1 MAAGSISNMFD
12 RLVRG
17 HVVDYVG
24 FRLED
29 KHLEGITYNFADF
42 FIAAG
47 AVITVMTK
55 LFRPGSKKKKK
66 AKSVALYLL
75 GSAAVTVGM
84 AAVMPK
90 VMGKVGQ
97 KIYTESLKK
106 QGDDDWT
113 QEILNRRQAEAEAEE
128 EKKNG

>member
-42 FIAAG
+42 FIVAG

-66 AKSVALYLL
+66 AKTKSV
-75 GSAAVTVGM
+75 
-84 AAVMPK
+84 
-90 VMGKVGQ
+90 
-97 KIYTESLKK
+97 
-106 QGDDDWT
+106 
-113 QEILNRRQAEAEAEE
+113 
-128 EKKNG
+128 

>member
-55 LFRPGSKKKKK
+55 LFRRARKRR
-66 AKSVALYLL
+66 
-75 GSAAVTVGM
+75 
-84 AAVMPK
+84 
-90 VMGKVGQ
+90 
-97 KIYTESLKK
+97 KK
-106 QGDDDWT
+106 QNEKCLKSEKRKIRKENET
-113 QEILNRRQAEAEAEE
+113 KKQNRRRYS
-128 EKKNG
+128 

>member
-1 MAAGSISNMFD
+1 MACLYGCDKEEEVLEKGRMAEGSISNMFD

-17 HVVDYVG
+17 HVVAYVG

-66 AKSVALYLL
+66 AKTKSV
-75 GSAAVTVGM
+75 
-84 AAVMPK
+84 
-90 VMGKVGQ
+90 
-97 KIYTESLKK
+97 
-106 QGDDDWT
+106 
-113 QEILNRRQAEAEAEE
+113 
-128 EKKNG
+128 

>member
-55 LFRPGSKKKKK
+55 LVSTGLEK
-66 AKSVALYLL
+66 
-75 GSAAVTVGM
+75 
-84 AAVMPK
+84 
-90 VMGKVGQ
+90 
-97 KIYTESLKK
+97 
-106 QGDDDWT
+106 
-113 QEILNRRQAEAEAEE
+113 E
-128 EKKNG
+128 EKSKNEKCLKSEKRKIRKENETKNRTEEGTA

>member
-66 AKSVALYLL
+66 AKNEKCLKSEKRKIRKENE
-75 GSAAVTVGM
+75 TKKTEQK
-84 AAVMPK
+84 K
-90 VMGKVGQ
+90 VQLKSDWFLEIRNQ
-97 KIYTESLKK
+97 SLFSH
-106 QGDDDWT
+106 
-113 QEILNRRQAEAEAEE
+113 RRYCR
-128 EKKNG
+128 

>member
-55 LFRPGSKKKKK
+55 LFRPGFPSLNIQKRLDKGKSAVIFFGDIFACKLLQEPAKHKK
-66 AKSVALYLL
+66 
-75 GSAAVTVGM
+75 
-84 AAVMPK
+84 
-90 VMGKVGQ
+90 
-97 KIYTESLKK
+97 
-106 QGDDDWT
+106 
-113 QEILNRRQAEAEAEE
+113 RQLCHIC
-128 EKKNG
+128 

>member
-1 MAAGSISNMFD
+1 MD
-12 RLVRG
+12 K
-17 HVVDYVG
+17 DKKK
-24 FRLED
+24 FRKKQQKNQGE
-29 KHLEGITYNFADF
+29 H
-42 FIAAG
+42 
-47 AVITVMTK
+47 K
-55 LFRPGSKKKKK
+55 LLIPQKKKK

-90 VMGKVGQ
+90 GMGKVGQ

>member
-1 MAAGSISNMFD
+1 MACLYGCDKEEEVLEKGRTFIDGGRLDSNMFD

-55 LFRPGSKKKKK
+55 LFHRARKRR
-66 AKSVALYLL
+66 
-75 GSAAVTVGM
+75 
-84 AAVMPK
+84 
-90 VMGKVGQ
+90 
-97 KIYTESLKK
+97 KK
-106 QGDDDWT
+106 QKRKVS
-113 QEILNRRQAEAEAEE
+113 EI
-128 EKKNG
+128 

>member
-42 FIAAG
+42 F
-47 AVITVMTK
+47 
-55 LFRPGSKKKKK
+55 LSQQE
-66 AKSVALYLL
+66 L
-75 GSAAVTVGM
+75 
-84 AAVMPK
+84 
-90 VMGKVGQ
+90 
-97 KIYTESLKK
+97 SL
-106 QGDDDWT
+106 Q
-113 QEILNRRQAEAEAEE
+113 
-128 EKKNG
+128 

>member
-66 AKSVALYLL
+66 QKR
-75 GSAAVTVGM
+75 
-84 AAVMPK
+84 K
-90 VMGKVGQ
+90 V
-97 KIYTESLKK
+97 S
-106 QGDDDWT
+106 
-113 QEILNRRQAEAEAEE
+113 EI
-128 EKKNG
+128 

>member
-1 MAAGSISNMFD
+1 MACLYGCDKEEEVLVKRTGLSLMAAGSISNMFD

-55 LFRPGSKKKKK
+55 LFRPGSKRRK
-66 AKSVALYLL
+66 AKRKCLKSENVN
-75 GSAAVTVGM
+75 
-84 AAVMPK
+84 PK
-90 VMGKVGQ
+90 ETKQ
-97 KIYTESLKK
+97 K
-106 QGDDDWT
+106 Q
-113 QEILNRRQAEAEAEE
+113 NRRRYS
-128 EKKNG
+128 